1 MRYKDELRIAG
12 VTALFCCAMLMI
24 TAVVPKDTTVAKAW
38 KTFKEAPE
46 TAADAEAQ
54 AQSEAEDAGFT
65 VYTEDSNYDYEDNSY
80 DDSGSDDTSTD
91 TSDSDSSGSDSSGDT
106 TYDPSYDD
114 STTDNTEDNVIEDD
128 SSSDYD
134 TSDTDT
140 SDSDDGTED
149 DTELDYPTE
158 EETFPSDYADTGDYT
173 GTDVYTDNNWQWFW
187 RQQRG
192 CWEIDSS
199 KAGRVW
205 LTTSHTLPEIYL
217 KKDG

>member
-24 TAVVPKDTTVAKAW
+24 TAVIPKDTTVAKAR

-91 TSDSDSSGSDSSGDT
+91 TSDSDSSGDT

-128 SSSDYD
+128 SSRITILRIQIPATVAMERKMIQSLIILQRKKHSRRIMLTPVTIPAQTFIQITTGSDFD
-134 TSDTDT
+134 ANK
-140 SDSDDGTED
+140 G
-149 DTELDYPTE
+149 
-158 EETFPSDYADTGDYT
+158 AVG
-173 GTDVYTDNNWQWFW
+173 
-187 RQQRG
+187 
-192 CWEIDSS
+192 
-199 KAGRVW
+199 K
-205 LTTSHTLPEIYL
+205 
-217 KKDG
+217 

>member
-24 TAVVPKDTTVAKAW
+24 TAVVPKDTTVAKAR

-80 DDSGSDDTSTD
+80 D
-91 TSDSDSSGSDSSGDT
+91 
-106 TYDPSYDD
+106 
-114 STTDNTEDNVIEDD
+114 
-128 SSSDYD
+128 

-149 DTELDYPTE
+149 DTEFDYPTE

-173 GTDVYTDNNWQWFW
+173 GTDVYTDNNWQ
-187 RQQRG
+187 
-192 CWEIDSS
+192 
-199 KAGRVW
+199 
-205 LTTSHTLPEIYL
+205 
-217 KKDG
+217 

>member
-24 TAVVPKDTTVAKAW
+24 TAVVPKDTTVAKAR

-46 TAADAEAQ
+46 TAADAEAP

-128 SSSDYD
+128 SSGDYD

-149 DTELDYPTE
+149 DTEFDYPTE

-173 GTDVYTDNNWQWFW
+173 GTDVYTDNNWQ
-187 RQQRG
+187 
-192 CWEIDSS
+192 
-199 KAGRVW
+199 
-205 LTTSHTLPEIYL
+205 
-217 KKDG
+217 

>member
-24 TAVVPKDTTVAKAW
+24 TAVVPKDTTVAKAR

-65 VYTEDSNYDYEDNSY
+65 IYTEDSNYDYEDNSY

-91 TSDSDSSGSDSSGDT
+91 TSGTDSTGSDSSGDT

-114 STTDNTEDNVIEDD
+114 SPTDNTEDNVIEDD

-134 TSDTDT
+134 TPDTDT

-149 DTELDYPTE
+149 DTEFDAISRIFAELMD
-158 EETFPSDYADTGDYT
+158 
-173 GTDVYTDNNWQWFW
+173 
-187 RQQRG
+187 
-192 CWEIDSS
+192 
-199 KAGRVW
+199 
-205 LTTSHTLPEIYL
+205 
-217 KKDG
+217 DGVELA

>member
-24 TAVVPKDTTVAKAW
+24 TAVVPKDTTVAKAR
-38 KTFKEAPE
+38 KTFKEALE

-134 TSDTDT
+134 TPDTDT
-140 SDSDDGTED
+140 SDSDDGTAD
-149 DTELDYPTE
+149 DTEFDYPTE

-173 GTDVYTDNNWQWFW
+173 GTDVYTDNNWQ
-187 RQQRG
+187 
-192 CWEIDSS
+192 
-199 KAGRVW
+199 
-205 LTTSHTLPEIYL
+205 
-217 KKDG
+217 

>member
-24 TAVVPKDTTVAKAW
+24 TAVVPKDTTVAKAR

-91 TSDSDSSGSDSSGDT
+91 TSDSDSSG
-106 TYDPSYDD
+106 DPSYDD

-149 DTELDYPTE
+149 DTEFDYPTE

-173 GTDVYTDNNWQWFW
+173 GTDV
-187 RQQRG
+187 
-192 CWEIDSS
+192 
-199 KAGRVW
+199 
-205 LTTSHTLPEIYL
+205 
-217 KKDG
+217 

>member
-24 TAVVPKDTTVAKAW
+24 TAVVPKDTTVAKAR

-65 VYTEDSNYDYEDNSY
+65 IYTEDSNYDYEDNSS
-80 DDSGSDDTSTD
+80 DTSGYDDTSTD
-91 TSDSDSSGSDSSGDT
+91 TSDSDSSDDN

-128 SSSDYD
+128 SSNDYD

-140 SDSDDGTED
+140 GDSDTWD
-149 DTELDYPTE
+149 DSEFDYPTQ
-158 EETFPSDYADTGDYT
+158 EETFPSDYADTNDYT
-173 GTDVYTDNNWQWFW
+173 GTDTYADNNWQ
-187 RQQRG
+187 
-192 CWEIDSS
+192 
-199 KAGRVW
+199 
-205 LTTSHTLPEIYL
+205 
-217 KKDG
+217 

>member
-24 TAVVPKDTTVAKAW
+24 TAVVPKDTTVAKAR

-91 TSDSDSSGSDSSGDT
+91 TSDSDSSGDT

-128 SSSDYD
+128 SSGDYD

-140 SDSDDGTED
+140 SDSDDGTEQSLIILQRKKHSRLIML
-149 DTELDYPTE
+149 TPVTIPAQ
-158 EETFPSDYADTGDYT
+158 TFIQITTGSYFDANK
-173 GTDVYTDNNWQWFW
+173 GAV
-187 RQQRG
+187 G
-192 CWEIDSS
+192 
-199 KAGRVW
+199 K
-205 LTTSHTLPEIYL
+205 
-217 KKDG
+217 

>member
-12 VTALFCCAMLMI
+12 VTALFCCAMLII
-24 TAVVPKDTTVAKAW
+24 TAVVPKDTTVAKAR

-91 TSDSDSSGSDSSGDT
+91 TSDSDSSGDT

-140 SDSDDGTED
+140 SDSGDGTED
-149 DTELDYPTE
+149 DMRHHCALRRQPVACGDKTRHQPPNSLQQD
-158 EETFPSDYADTGDYT
+158 ETLR
-173 GTDVYTDNNWQWFW
+173 N
-187 RQQRG
+187 
-192 CWEIDSS
+192 
-199 KAGRVW
+199 
-205 LTTSHTLPEIYL
+205 
-217 KKDG
+217 

>member
-24 TAVVPKDTTVAKAW
+24 TAVVPKDTTVAKAR

-80 DDSGSDDTSTD
+80 DDSGSD
-91 TSDSDSSGSDSSGDT
+91 SSGDT

-128 SSSDYD
+128 SSGDYD

-149 DTELDYPTE
+149 DTEFDYPTE

-173 GTDVYTDNNWQWFW
+173 GTDVYTDNNWQLF
-187 RQQRG
+187 
-192 CWEIDSS
+192 
-199 KAGRVW
+199 
-205 LTTSHTLPEIYL
+205 
-217 KKDG
+217 

>member
-24 TAVVPKDTTVAKAW
+24 TAVVPKDTTVAKAR

-80 DDSGSDDTSTD
+80 D
-91 TSDSDSSGSDSSGDT
+91 
-106 TYDPSYDD
+106 
-114 STTDNTEDNVIEDD
+114 
-128 SSSDYD
+128 
-134 TSDTDT
+134 
-140 SDSDDGTED
+140 GTED
-149 DTELDYPTE
+149 DTEFDYPTE

-173 GTDVYTDNNWQWFW
+173 GTDVYTDNNWQ
-187 RQQRG
+187 
-192 CWEIDSS
+192 
-199 KAGRVW
+199 
-205 LTTSHTLPEIYL
+205 
-217 KKDG
+217 

>member
-24 TAVVPKDTTVAKAW
+24 TAVVPKDTTVAKAR
-38 KTFKEAPE
+38 KTFKEALE

-114 STTDNTEDNVIEDD
+114 SPFVGVKITASCYLYKRLCRYSHRCQHN
-128 SSSDYD
+128 
-134 TSDTDT
+134 
-140 SDSDDGTED
+140 
-149 DTELDYPTE
+149 PTGM
-158 EETFPSDYADTGDYT
+158 F
-173 GTDVYTDNNWQWFW
+173 
-187 RQQRG
+187 
-192 CWEIDSS
+192 
-199 KAGRVW
+199 
-205 LTTSHTLPEIYL
+205 LPL
-217 KKDG
+217 

>member
-24 TAVVPKDTTVAKAW
+24 TAVVPKDTTVAKAR

-91 TSDSDSSGSDSSGDT
+91 T

-149 DTELDYPTE
+149 DTEFDYPTE

-173 GTDVYTDNNWQWFW
+173 GTDVYTDNNWQ
-187 RQQRG
+187 
-192 CWEIDSS
+192 
-199 KAGRVW
+199 
-205 LTTSHTLPEIYL
+205 
-217 KKDG
+217 

>member
-24 TAVVPKDTTVAKAW
+24 TAVVPKDTTVAKAR

-91 TSDSDSSGSDSSGDT
+91 TS
-106 TYDPSYDD
+106 
-114 STTDNTEDNVIEDD
+114 
-128 SSSDYD
+128 
-134 TSDTDT
+134 
-140 SDSDDGTED
+140 
-149 DTELDYPTE
+149 
-158 EETFPSDYADTGDYT
+158 
-173 GTDVYTDNNWQWFW
+173 
-187 RQQRG
+187 
-192 CWEIDSS
+192 EI
-199 KAGRVW
+199 GRAHV
-205 LTTSHTLPEIYL
+205 
-217 KKDG
+217 